1 MNRSDSE
8 RLRRIEA
15 LLERLDSA
23 VVVKDPGSARSADA
37 FEGLRRTIIQNAK
50 SHRVHVA
57 HLIALDESI
66 WSGATIELI
75 RFRVAE
81 YLRELGV
88 ERLEDSSVPEA
99 FDIVGDGQG
108 EFEVLEPAIIERG
121 EDGNF
126 SILKVGKARRTAS
139 VVSFTTEPHDLSAGV
154 VSEEITS
161 TTEPQGDSPRQVP
174 MTTEPHDLSA
184 GVVSEEITSTTEPQG
199 DSPRQVSILH
209 RRGYVSIVISCVIA
223 ILLLVQT
230 LRACSSAEIESPP
243 TATTVV
249 ERANSESNK

>member
-1 MNRSDSE
+1 MP
-8 RLRRIEA
+8 A
-15 LLERLDSA
+15 
-23 VVVKDPGSARSADA
+23 
-37 FEGLRRTIIQNAK
+37 
-50 SHRVHVA
+50 
-57 HLIALDESI
+57 
-66 WSGATIELI
+66 
-75 RFRVAE
+75 
-81 YLRELGV
+81 
-88 ERLEDSSVPEA
+88 
-99 FDIVGDGQG
+99 
-108 EFEVLEPAIIERG
+108 FEVLEPAIIERG

-139 VVSFTTEPHDLSAGV
+139 VVSF
-154 VSEEITS
+154 
-161 TTEPQGDSPRQVP
+161 
-174 MTTEPHDLSA
+174 TTEPHDLSA

>member
-1 MNRSDSE
+1 MNRSDSD
-8 RLRRIEA
+8 RLWRIEA

-108 EFEVLEPAIIERG
+108 EFEVLEPAISERG

-139 VVSFTTEPHDLSAGV
+139 VVSF
-154 VSEEITS
+154 
-161 TTEPQGDSPRQVP
+161 
-174 MTTEPHDLSA
+174 TTEPHDLSA

>member
-126 SILKVGKARRTAS
+126 SIILEFFSLQMLCISDLEIRLSFLYEISLPVQHLIDVFREGTTLLQRLIYLQQLVNQNSS
-139 VVSFTTEPHDLSAGV
+139 VK
-154 VSEEITS
+154 I
-161 TTEPQGDSPRQVP
+161 
-174 MTTEPHDLSA
+174 
-184 GVVSEEITSTTEPQG
+184 
-199 DSPRQVSILH
+199 
-209 RRGYVSIVISCVIA
+209 
-223 ILLLVQT
+223 
-230 LRACSSAEIESPP
+230 
-243 TATTVV
+243 
-249 ERANSESNK
+249 

>member
-161 TTEPQGDSPRQVP
+161 TTEPQGDSPRQV
-174 MTTEPHDLSA
+174 
-184 GVVSEEITSTTEPQG
+184 
-199 DSPRQVSILH
+199 SILH
-209 RRGYVSIVISCVIA
+209 RRGYVSVVISCVIA

>member
-99 FDIVGDGQG
+99 CDIVGDGQG

-139 VVSFTTEPHDLSAGV
+139 VVSF
-154 VSEEITS
+154 
-161 TTEPQGDSPRQVP
+161 
-174 MTTEPHDLSA
+174 TTEPHDLSA

>member
-161 TTEPQGDSPRQVP
+161 TTEPQGDSPRQV
-174 MTTEPHDLSA
+174 
-184 GVVSEEITSTTEPQG
+184 
-199 DSPRQVSILH
+199 SILH